1 MRLHVVL
8 SHVEGNVP
16 RVHGTY
22 STMGQ
27 AFDVE
32 RDIVGQNG
40 GNPRLVV
47 VVQSV
52 TLDAPPVNTGRYPT

>member
-8 SHVEGNVP
+8 SHVEGNPP
-16 RVHGTY
+16 RVHGVY
-22 STMGQ
+22 STMAQ

-32 RDIVGQNG
+32 RKIVGQNG
-40 GNPRLVV
+40 GNPKLSV

-52 TLDAPPVNTGRYPT
+52 TLDAPAGNTGRYPT